1 MSLNIHLACG
11 GTGGH
16 IFPGLATARVLRD
29 RGHQVTL
36 WMAGKDVEQTAVRGW
51 DGEVIT
57 VPTQGLPTGVN
68 WIAVRSAWSLFN
80 ASRICMA
87 HMRRT
92 MPDVLLAM
100 GSYASVGPALAAFR
114 LRIPVVL
121 HESNVI
127 PGRAIGLLSRRAQAV
142 AAVFEETR
150 FYLKR
155 REIVI
160 TGMPLRRELVAAQ
173 TGEAPPPRAPGEGF
187 TLLVMGGSR
196 GAHRLN
202 QLVTEAVAEMGPR
215 MRRLRMLHLTGPAD
229 EEAVSARYAGLGVE
243 HEVHAF
249 FADMAALYRRA
260 DLVICRSGAATCAEL
275 CAFGLPAL
283 LVPYPFAARNHQFAN
298 AQAMARYGAADL
310 VEEKDLESDWLADY
324 IGGMMRVPARLA
336 RMGSTARGR
345 ALCCAAEALA
355 DLVEQSA
362 HERKSAVPA

>member
-1 MSLNIHLACG
+1 MPLNIHLACG

-16 IFPGLATARVLRD
+16 IFPGLATARVLRE
-29 RGHQVTL
+29 RGHIVTL

-51 DGEVIT
+51 DGTVIT
-57 VPTQGLPTGVN
+57 VPSQGFPSGLN
-68 WIAVRSAWSLFN
+68 WDSVRSAWSLFN
-80 ASRICMA
+80 ASRICLA
-87 HMRRT
+87 RMRRES
-92 MPDVLLAM
+92 PDVLLAM

-114 LRIPVVL
+114 LHIPVVL

-127 PGRAIGLLSRRAQAV
+127 PGRAIALLSRRARAV

-155 REIVI
+155 REIVV
-160 TGMPLRRELVAAQ
+160 TGMPLRRELAVAQ
-173 TGEAPPPRAPGEGF
+173 EALPSAPRAPGEGF

-202 QLVTEAVAEMGPR
+202 ELVTEAVEEMGPAK
-215 MRRLRMLHLTGPAD
+215 RRLRMIHLTGPAD
-229 EEAVSARYAGLGVE
+229 EAAVGARYTALGAT
-243 HEVHAF
+243 HEVHGF
-249 FADMAALYRRA
+249 FSDMAALYRRA
-260 DLVICRSGAATCAEL
+260 DFAICRSGAATCAEL

-298 AQAMARYGAADL
+298 AQAMARYGAGDL

-324 IGGMMRVPARLA
+324 IGGMMRAPARLA
-336 RMGSTARGR
+336 RMGAAARSR

-355 DLVEQSA
+355 DLVEQTGNERSA
-362 HERKSAVPA
+362 IPA